1 VGRSILVVVTHR
13 DETEEIA
20 MTVTAAPVLTRDA
33 DLLGI
38 RIAHRIMRRDAR
50 RLAGLAAGWA
60 DGSDPVTGRRRRVLG
75 AWIEGLCRDI
85 HHHHATEDDHLWPIL
100 ERRAGAEID
109 LAPLSD
115 DHAALDPVL
124 DDVRGAFTVA
134 AADGRVDPL
143 AERLTH
149 LADLLDEHIAEEER
163 DVFPVILAYVPL
175 AEWATVEKAA
185 QRGGAGIRYALPRI
199 VDVATP
205 EEFAAM
211 TADAPKVLLLLMKAL
226 LPRYR
231 RESRLLGGLRPREY

>member
-1 VGRSILVVVTHR
+1 
-13 DETEEIA
+13 
-20 MTVTAAPVLTRDA
+20 MTATTASAPTRDA

-50 RLAGLAAGWA
+50 RLAELATAWA
-60 DGSDPVTGRRRRVLG
+60 DGSDPLTGRRRRVFG
-75 AWIEGLCRDI
+75 RWIEGLCRDI

-124 DDVRGAFTVA
+124 DDVRGAFVVA

-143 AERLTH
+143 AERLTF
-149 LADLLDEHIAEEER
+149 LADLLDEHISEEER
-163 DVFPVILAYVPL
+163 DMFPVILGYVPL
-175 AEWATVEKAA
+175 AEWSTVEKAA
-185 QRGGAGIRYALPRI
+185 QRGGPGIRYALPRI

-205 EEFAAM
+205 QELARM
-211 TADAPKVLLLLMKAL
+211 TADAPAVLVLLMKAL

-231 RESRLLGGLRPREY
+231 HEKRLLGASGPGRP